1 MLQITKS
8 PLLRLTS
15 KRILPA
21 SSCFMSSVT
30 PSDVLH
36 DILDPVDSKHGKC
49 SIVRL
54 NRPPVNSLNVEFM
67 ENIIATLDQVEKD
80 SKGMILTSANKG
92 IFCAGLDLNE
102 MYQPEE
108 VR

>member
-8 PLLRLTS
+8 PLLRLVS
-15 KRILPA
+15 KRIFPA
-21 SSCFMSSVT
+21 SSCFMSSE
-30 PSDVLH
+30 VLH

-67 ENIIATLDQVEKD
+67 ESIIATLDQVEKD

-102 MYQPEE
+102 MYQPQE